1 MIAAKS
7 NYITSRRLSQ
17 APGEAKRAALDGPV
31 FITERGSPRFVLLTV
46 EDYERL
52 AGRRTTLAEALGM
65 HGEYVEFEPAQIR
78 DDARWPDLS

>member
-7 NYITSRRLSQ
+7 NYIRSRRLSQ
-17 APGEAKRAALDGPV
+17 APGEAKRAARDGPV
-31 FITERGSPRFVLLTV
+31 FITERGSLRFVLLTV

-52 AGRRTTLAEALGM
+52 VGRRTTLAEALRM
-65 HGEYVEFEPAQIR
+65 HGEHVEFEPAQIR

>member
-1 MIAAKS
+1 MVTDKN
-7 NYITSRRLSQ
+7 NYITSSRLSQ
-17 APGEAKRAALDGPV
+17 AAGEAKRAARDGPV
-31 FITERGSPRFVLLTV
+31 FITERGRPRFVLLTG
-46 EDYERL
+46 EAYELL